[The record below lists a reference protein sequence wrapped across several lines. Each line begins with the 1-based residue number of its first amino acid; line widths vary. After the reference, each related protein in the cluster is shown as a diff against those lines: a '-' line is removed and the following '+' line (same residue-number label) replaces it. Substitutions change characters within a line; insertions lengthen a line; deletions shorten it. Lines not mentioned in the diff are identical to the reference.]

1 MNSNIENDPTS
12 TVLINKKKEAICNY
26 YKSLVKNQGIDASKQ
41 NINTLKKEILAKIA
55 VHKNGVKNNESET
68 AEVLNELQT
77 KMVESDKLA
86 GKILSGT
93 QLKRDVY
100 EENTT
105 LTVNLIYYILGMGF
119 MGYYIIKLLKK

>member
-26 YKSLVKNQGIDASKQ
+26 YKSLVKNKGIDASKQ